1 MYSRVKGVR
10 ELAWRIIRQVG
21 KMAKGE
27 LYEARD
33 LAERG
38 IRKVGEVEKE
48 GGEGGEIAREE
59 TWMGKRDQWKM
70 YKKEWYK
77 KP

>member
-1 MYSRVKGVR
+1 M
-10 ELAWRIIRQVG
+10 G

-59 TWMGKRDQWKM
+59 I
-70 YKKEWYK
+70 
-77 KP
+77 